1 MRLVR
6 LMVVAGWVGLS
17 VLLSA
22 CGGSGQGAVP
32 GPASTTAES
41 SSPVSPSGSPLACS
55 AEAVKDAPKL
65 TFGRARTLIGTRPWY
80 CDIDTVTGRFEV
92 FQPPDTSTS
101 TEEWMRAIS
110 TDVAL
115 PKGFDEETSVKAYVA
130 IDGHWYRVRYA
141 GGEAHDAPAQVSP
154 GASST

>member
-1 MRLVR
+1 MRFVWPI
-6 LMVVAGWVGLS
+6 MVGDWVGLS

-80 CDIDTVTGRFEV
+80 CDIDTETGRIEV
-92 FQPPDTSTS
+92 AQAPDASTS
-101 TEEWMRAIS
+101 TEEWMRALS

-115 PKGFDEETSVKAYVA
+115 PKGAHHNPRCSGGVMVAGVSVT
-130 IDGHWYRVRYA
+130 G
-141 GGEAHDAPAQVSP
+141 
-154 GASST
+154 